1 MGLAF
6 CSGQSRSSHNTRKST
21 GSVSGAGHYDGY

>member
-21 GSVSGAGHYDGY
+21 GSVFEGQVKLA